1 MASLIGKPVKR
12 VEDKRFITGKGRYT
26 DDIVLPGMVYAYIIR
41 SPYAHARIN
50 SIDTSAATAMDGVVA
65 VFTGKDIT
73 GITGVPTGWQ
83 VNFKNGDTMKEPP
96 HPLIVADKVRHMGDN
111 VAVVIATSKELARD
125 AADMVEVDYEELDA
139 VADAV
144 KAVAAGAPLVH
155 DDVPNNIAFDFELGD
170 KAKTDEMMAKADHIT
185 TLEFTNQRI
194 IPNAI
199 EPRCAIGDYNSAT
212 DRYTLYTTS
221 QNPHL
226 TRLLMCA
233 F

>member
-1 MASLIGKPVKR
+1 
-12 VEDKRFITGKGRYT
+12 
-26 DDIVLPGMVYAYIIR
+26 MVYAYIIR

-65 VFTGKDIT
+65 VFTGKDIAET
-73 GITGVPTGWQ
+73 GIVGVPTGWQ

-125 AADMVEVDYEELDA
+125 AADMVEIDYEELDA

-144 KAVAAGAPLVH
+144 KAVGAGAPLVH

-170 KAKTDEMMAKADHIT
+170 KAKTDEND
-185 TLEFTNQRI
+185 
-194 IPNAI
+194 
-199 EPRCAIGDYNSAT
+199 G
-212 DRYTLYTTS
+212 
-221 QNPHL
+221 
-226 TRLLMCA
+226 
-233 F
+233 